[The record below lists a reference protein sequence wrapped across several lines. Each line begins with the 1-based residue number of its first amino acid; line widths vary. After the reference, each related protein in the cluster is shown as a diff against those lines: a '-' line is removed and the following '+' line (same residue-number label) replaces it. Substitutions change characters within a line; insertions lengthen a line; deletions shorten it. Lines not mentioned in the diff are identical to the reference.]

1 MGMGNGLNCPNCG
14 APITSKTC
22 SYCGTTFINYI
33 DEDEELRKLQYLLRK
48 KEIDLAQMR
57 QTKFI
62 IQDINSIQLFNYRG
76 YK

>member
-1 MGMGNGLNCPNCG
+1 MGNRLNCPNCG

-57 QTKFI
+57 QTEFI

>member
-1 MGMGNGLNCPNCG
+1 MNKEKLNCSNCG

-22 SYCGTTFINYI
+22 SYCGTTFTNYI
-33 DEDEELRKLQYLLRK
+33 DEDEELREFQYLLRK

-57 QTKFI
+57 QTEFI
-62 IQDINSIQLFNYRG
+62 MQDINNIQLFNYRG

>member
-1 MGMGNGLNCPNCG
+1 MGNILNCPNCG

-57 QTKFI
+57 QTEFI